1 MRQVGECFKELKC
14 MINRGRNVFNFIFFI
29 LEYLIKYDIYRIV
42 IGFILYEFKYLY
54 SIYVDIGYWIFI

>member
-1 MRQVGECFKELKC
+1 
-14 MINRGRNVFNFIFFI
+14 MINRGNVFNFIFFI